1 MKNKNL
7 EKQHLLY
14 NKVLAA
20 IGEILSGWNITGR
33 QLPQIFWSKWSHIK
47 YDTPHTSDHTSD
59 HKYLYL
65 YTSQFVHVC
74 WSVLLKLTGDWERA
88 VQTSGDCETSDRQD
102 RVNIRLQDCRTNK
115 DWGLTFSTLVRIWR
129 RVMSWLTLNCR
140 HRLLFSSSW
149 AEWARAAED
158 SMLGGYIENLN
169 RTNINRN
176 ILESIIFHQIFWFS
190 AVKKWLNKATDWQ
203 QIVVSVP
210 AADKLPEFRRT
221 KNDQLLRV
229 VPDALHLVGLQQAPV
244 VLHHHLEQV
253 LQEVVGCDSAEVP
266 L

>member
-65 YTSQFVHVC
+65 YLYTSQFVHVC
-74 WSVLLKLTGDWERA
+74 WFVLLNLTGDWVRA

-102 RVNIRLQDCRTNK
+102 RVNIRLQDCRTNHYRVIK
-115 DWGLTFSTLVRIWR
+115 TEDSRSPPWWGSGGGWSAGSRWTAGTD
-129 RVMSWLTLNCR
+129 
-140 HRLLFSSSW
+140 SSSP
-149 AEWARAAED
+149 APGR
-158 SMLGGYIENLN
+158 SGPGRP
-169 RTNINRN
+169 RTACSAGTLRTWIGQ
-176 ILESIIFHQIFWFS
+176 ILTRIF
-190 AVKKWLNKATDWQ
+190 
-203 QIVVSVP
+203 
-210 AADKLPEFRRT
+210 
-221 KNDQLLRV
+221 
-229 VPDALHLVGLQQAPV
+229 
-244 VLHHHLEQV
+244 
-253 LQEVVGCDSAEVP
+253 
-266 L
+266 